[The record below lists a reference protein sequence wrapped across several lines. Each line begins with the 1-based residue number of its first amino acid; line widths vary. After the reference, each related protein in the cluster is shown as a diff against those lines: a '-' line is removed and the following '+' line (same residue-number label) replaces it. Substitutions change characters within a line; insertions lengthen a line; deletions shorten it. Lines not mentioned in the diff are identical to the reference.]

1 MEGWARL
8 AETLFDW
15 LEDWGIWG
23 VLASLFIEGSAFPF
37 IGTFFIVTVGFVMD
51 LTWLE
56 IVWIS
61 AAGSLLYAVGSY
73 IPYAIGYAL
82 GTSLMKRLSPARRQQ
97 LEQASAAFSRY
108 GVWSVAIASPLHLG
122 NAVPFVA
129 GMSRMKLHLYTLL
142 TMLGIA
148 PSTFVLLSIG
158 KFYPGERDKAMEA
171 IEEYQAYVLA
181 AFILLTA
188 AWIGWKWH
196 RRRAARRHAA
206 DRSVGS

>member
-1 MEGWARL
+1 V
-8 AETLFDW
+8 AELLLEW
-15 LEDWGIWG
+15 LNDWGVWG

-56 IVWIS
+56 IAWIS
-61 AAGSLLYAVGSY
+61 ALGSALYVIGSY
-73 IPYAIGYAL
+73 IPYFIGYAL
-82 GTSLMKRLSPARRQQ
+82 GSGIMKRLSPARRQQ
-97 LEQASAAFSRY
+97 LEQVSAAFSKY
-108 GVWSVAIASPLHLG
+108 GIWSVAIASPLHLG
-122 NAVPFVA
+122 NAVPFIA

-148 PSTFVLLSIG
+148 PSTFVLLSVG
-158 KFYPGERDKAMEA
+158 KFYPGDRDAAMDA

-188 AWIGWKWH
+188 GYIGWKW
-196 RRRAARRHAA
+196 RRKRGGRKNAA
-206 DRSVGS
+206 DKSFGS

>member
-1 MEGWARL
+1 VADI
-8 AETLFDW
+8 LFEW
-15 LEDWGIWG
+15 LEAWGAWG

-56 IVWIS
+56 IAWIS

-73 IPYAIGYAL
+73 IPYFLGYAL
-82 GTSLMKRLSPARRQQ
+82 GAGLMKRLSPARRRQ
-97 LEQASAAFSRY
+97 LEKASAAFTKY

-122 NAVPFVA
+122 NVVPFVA

-148 PSTFVLLSIG
+148 PSTFLLLSLG
-158 KFYPGERDKAMEA
+158 KFYPGDRDEAMDA
-171 IEEYQAYVLA
+171 IAEYQYYVLA
-181 AFILLTA
+181 AFVILTA
-188 AWIGWKWH
+188 AWIGWKA
-196 RRRAARRHAA
+196 RRSRAAGRNVA
-206 DRSVGS
+206 DKSIGS